1 LSSNNGYILLKIS
14 TEVVTLAQ
22 SVADILRAE
31 IVSGSL
37 APGEKLQEVT
47 LAQRLG
53 VSRTPIRAG
62 LHSLASEG
70 LLQYLPNRGYC
81 VRALSSD
88 RLIAIFDLRGV
99 LEGLAA
105 RLAAENGMSE
115 TDEAIFRDALVRGD
129 SIMAQGVLRASD
141 KEPFGEINVQ
151 IHQIILNAAHDVLL
165 EEMLLRCRNTP
176 ISSTRN
182 VLWHDFSWVRRSHDD
197 HYRLL
202 DAILLRDGA
211 RAEQLMKE
219 HVHAVKLQIKAEL
232 ESDTKISS
240 L

>member
-1 LSSNNGYILLKIS
+1 MKTSSE
-14 TEVVTLAQ
+14 TMTLAQ
-22 SVADILRAE
+22 SVTDILRAE
-31 IVSGSL
+31 IMSGQL
-37 APGEKLQEVT
+37 APGKKLQEVS
-47 LAQRLG
+47 LSERLG
-53 VSRTPIRAG
+53 VSRTPLRAG

-70 LLQYLPNRGYC
+70 LLEYKPNRGYC
-81 VRALSSD
+81 VRTLNPE

-105 RLAAENGMSE
+105 RLAAEKGMSASNE
-115 TDEAIFRDALVRGD
+115 VVFRDALAQAD
-129 SIMAQGVLRASD
+129 AIMARGVLLDSD
-141 KEPFGEINVQ
+141 REPFGEINVQ
-151 IHQIILNAAHDVLL
+151 IHQIILTTADDVML

-176 ISSTRN
+176 LSSERN

-219 HVHAVKLQIKAEL
+219 HVHAVKLQIKSDL
-232 ESDTKISS
+232 EAGVKSASR
-240 L
+240 

>member
-1 LSSNNGYILLKIS
+1 MKIS

-47 LAQRLG
+47 LSERLG

-70 LLQYLPNRGYC
+70 LLQYQPNRGYC
-81 VRALSSD
+81 VRTLSPD

-129 SIMAQGVLRASD
+129 SIMAQGVLKASD

-151 IHQIILNAAHDVLL
+151 IHQIILKAANDGLL

-176 ISSTRN
+176 ISSARN
-182 VLWHDFSWVRRSHDD
+182 VLWHDFAWVRRSHDD

-202 DAILLRDGA
+202 DAILLRDGP

-232 ESDTKISS
+232 ESDAKTSS

>member
-1 LSSNNGYILLKIS
+1 MKTSSE
-14 TEVVTLAQ
+14 TMTLAQ
-22 SVADILRAE
+22 SVTDTLRAE
-31 IVSGSL
+31 IMSGQL
-37 APGEKLQEVT
+37 APGKKLQEVS
-47 LAQRLG
+47 LSQRLG
-53 VSRTPIRAG
+53 VSRTPLRAG

-70 LLQYLPNRGYC
+70 LLEYQPNRGYC
-81 VRALSSD
+81 VRTLNPD

-105 RLAAENGMSE
+105 RLAAEKGMSPSN
-115 TDEAIFRDALVRGD
+115 EAVFRDALVRAD
-129 SIMAQGVLRASD
+129 SIMDQGSLRASD
-141 KEPFGEINVQ
+141 REPFGEINVQ
-151 IHQIILNAAHDVLL
+151 IHQIILKTADDVML
-165 EEMLLRCRNTP
+165 EEMLRRCRNTP
-176 ISSTRN
+176 ISSERN

-219 HVHAVKLQIKAEL
+219 HVHAVKLQIKFEL
-232 ESDTKISS
+232 ESGAKSTF